1 MDMIFSRAYAVSSLA
16 LALGVCIASVRAD
29 LANNPYASI
38 TDRNPFGLKDPP
50 PPPPPQ
56 SDAPPAA
63 PPAKVTLT
71 GLISMF
77 GQPQALLEIFDEP
90 GKAGTP
96 KKPILREGERMGAVE
111 VLAINVEKNM
121 VTIRNSGQETNL
133 TFELPKSGGA
143 PGAPA
148 VAAAP
153 APVPSPLS
161 NLGSGSPTIISAKD
175 AGGSGGVSLY
185 GGNAVAAPAATGPS
199 YAASSMPGGALGNNM
214 GGGIPTRPLRTPTQP
229 VDSGPPMTREQADF
243 AIEAERVLRPN
254 FPPLPPTS
262 LTPLIEADN
271 NAGQQQQNVSGFP
284 TLPSAMGLRPPGYKR
299 Q

>member
-1 MDMIFSRAYAVSSLA
+1 MDMIFSRAHAVYGLA
-16 LALGVCIASVRAD
+16 LVVSVATLRAD

-50 PPPPPQ
+50 PPPQPQ
-56 SDAPPAA
+56 TETAPAT

-111 VLAINVEKNM
+111 VLAINVEKNT

-133 TFELPKSGGA
+133 TFEVAKSGAA

-153 APVPSPLS
+153 APVPPALS
-161 NLGSGSPTIISAKD
+161 HPGAGSPTIISAKD
-175 AGGSGGVSLY
+175 VGGSGGVSLY
-185 GGNAVAAPAATGPS
+185 GGNAASASPAAGGPS
-199 YAASSMPGGALGNNM
+199 YASSGMPGGPLGNNT
-214 GGGIPTRPLRTPTQP
+214 GGGIPTRPLRTASP
-229 VDSGPPMTREQADF
+229 VDSGPPMTRDQANLL
-243 AIEAERVLRPN
+243 IEAERLRPG
-254 FPPLPPTS
+254 FPPLPPTE
-262 LTPLIEADN
+262 LTPLIEAEN
-271 NAGQQQQNVSGFP
+271 NGGQLPNNGGGLP
-284 TLPSAMGLRPPGYKR
+284 LPPSALGLGPPGYKKR
-299 Q
+299 